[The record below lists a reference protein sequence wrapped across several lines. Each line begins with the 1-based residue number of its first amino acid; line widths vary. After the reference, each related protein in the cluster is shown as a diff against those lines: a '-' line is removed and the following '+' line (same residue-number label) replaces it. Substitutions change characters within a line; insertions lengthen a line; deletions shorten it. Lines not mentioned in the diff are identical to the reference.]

1 MWWVVRCHIIFDF
14 INFSETFYIS
24 SHKIDTNSGAIR
36 IYLCHESHRHIEV
49 RGSMRR
55 EGAQERVCED
65 EERRENEREHRDT
78 KRDRIYPAFKDIWDI
93 RCHAMLMD
101 NGESDAFC

>member
-1 MWWVVRCHIIFDF
+1 MSYNFRFYQFFRNLLYIQSQNRHEQRC
-14 INFSETFYIS
+14 
-24 SHKIDTNSGAIR
+24 DT